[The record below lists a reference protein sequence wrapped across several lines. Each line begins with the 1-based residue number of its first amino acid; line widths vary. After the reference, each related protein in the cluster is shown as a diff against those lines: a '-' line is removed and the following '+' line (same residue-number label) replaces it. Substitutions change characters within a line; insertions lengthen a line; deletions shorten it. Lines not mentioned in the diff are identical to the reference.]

1 MYCKFCG
8 NEVDKDAKFCGAC
21 GSIVSDADTPG
32 TEETFIPE
40 MVYPAHD
47 PAIESTAKKS
57 LIFGI
62 ISLAVASFSGLISLI
77 FAIIGRGQAKKH
89 AELNG
94 GSFTGVAKVGKILST
109 IGIPLGILCIV
120 YQTIAF
126 IAGFIS
132 ALAEQG
138 LI

>member
-1 MYCKFCG
+1 
-8 NEVDKDAKFCGAC
+8 
-21 GSIVSDADTPG
+21 
-32 TEETFIPE
+32 
-40 MVYPAHD
+40 MVYPSHD

-62 ISLAVASFSGLISLI
+62 ISLAVPSLIGLI

-94 GSFTGVAKVGKILST
+94 GSFTAVAKVGKILST
-109 IGIPLGILCIV
+109 IGIPLGILCVV
-120 YQTIAF
+120 YQTISF
-126 IAGFIS
+126 MIGFIS
-132 ALAEQG
+132 AFTESG

>member
-1 MYCKFCG
+1 
-8 NEVDKDAKFCGAC
+8 
-21 GSIVSDADTPG
+21 
-32 TEETFIPE
+32 

-62 ISLAVASFSGLISLI
+62 ISVAIPSLIGLI

-94 GSFTGVAKVGKILST
+94 GSFTAVAKVGKILST
-109 IGIPLGILCIV
+109 VGIPLGILSIV
-120 YQTIAF
+120 YQTIMF
-126 IAGFIS
+126 MVGFIS